1 MEHLKDKLK
10 NLRLPWMAQSLA
22 LRNEYALSHS
32 ISYLEF
38 LELLLEDETAQR
50 QANAYQKRLSASRI
64 NTQKTLDN
72 YDFSYQPG
80 VDRKVLYDLA
90 TARFIRQ
97 KENVLLLGKP
107 GVGKTHLAQAL
118 GHQALKQGYRVLFI
132 HANELIEG
140 LQAARGD
147 GSYRLALQKL
157 VQPDL
162 LIIDEIGFKKLPVA
176 GLDDFFEP
184 GRRAVIR
191 SRYEQGS
198 IIVTTNRNFEDWGVL
213 LGDSVMASA
222 IIDRLVHHA
231 TVIRITGNSYR
242 VKSLLIGES
251 AGQQPDETGLLHA

>member
-10 NLRLPWMAQSLA
+10 ALRLPWMAQSLA
-22 LRNEYALSHS
+22 LRNEYALAHS

-38 LELLLEDETAQR
+38 LELLIEDETAQR
-50 QANAYQKRLSASRI
+50 QANAYQKRFVASRI
-64 NTQKTLDN
+64 NAQKTLES

-80 VDRKVLYDLA
+80 VDKKLMYDLG

-118 GHQALKQGYRVLFI
+118 GHQALKLGYRVLFI
-132 HANELIEG
+132 HANELIER

-147 GSYRLALQKL
+147 GSYRLALQKVL
-157 VQPDL
+157 QPEL

-176 GLDDFFEP
+176 GLDDFFE
-184 GRRAVIR
+184 VIR
-191 SRYEQGS
+191 RRYEQGS
-198 IIVTTNRNFEDWGVL
+198 IIVTTNRNFEDWGAL

-231 TVIRITGNSYR
+231 TVVRITGNSYR
-242 VKSLLIGES
+242 VKSLLR
-251 AGQQPDETGLLHA
+251 DEPGMVEPNLTGLVHA

>member
-10 NLRLPWMAQSLA
+10 SLRLPWMAQALA
-22 LRNEYALSHS
+22 LRNEYALANSV
-32 ISYLEF
+32 SYLAF
-38 LELLLEDETAQR
+38 LELLIEDETAQR
-50 QANAYQKRLSASRI
+50 QANAYQKRLMASHI
-64 NTQKTLDN
+64 NVQKTLDN

-80 VDRKVLYDLA
+80 VDKKLMYDLG
-90 TARFIRQ
+90 TGRFIRQ

-118 GHQALKQGYRVLFI
+118 GHQALKLGYRVLFI
-132 HANELIEG
+132 HANELIER
-140 LQAARGD
+140 LQTARGD

-157 VQPDL
+157 LQPEL

-176 GLDDFFEP
+176 GLDDFFE
-184 GRRAVIR
+184 VIR

-198 IIVTTNRNFEDWGVL
+198 IIVTTNRNFEDWGAL
-213 LGDSVMASA
+213 LGDTVMASA

-242 VKSLLIGES
+242 VKSLLREEVPAVEPGLN
-251 AGQQPDETGLLHA
+251 GQTHP